1 MKELKKMRSFG
12 HSSKGKV
19 DISMAFFNGFKRSLS
34 ELRNIRCI
42 AVVGVFIAI
51 FVVLDGFGS
60 IRIGEFLKINFAYLA
75 LAAIGMLFGPAVGL
89 VAGFAC
95 DLVGYLVNPIGGFLP
110 WLALI
115 TALEGMIYGLFLYD
129 FLPEKSVKQYLKIF
143 AARLAVV
150 VICNLLLNTW
160 ALYSYGFIGGA
171 EESLWTLI
179 YARIGTN
186 AIGYVAALFLM
197 PAVLIPVKLAYRRLS
212 SGNGRVRR

>member
-1 MKELKKMRSFG
+1 
-12 HSSKGKV
+12 
-19 DISMAFFNGFKRSLS
+19 MAFFTSFKRSLS

-75 LAAIGMLFGPAVGL
+75 LASIGMLFGPTVGL
-89 VAGFAC
+89 ISGFAC
-95 DLVGYLVNPIGGFLP
+95 DLVGYLVNPVGGFLP

-115 TALEGMIYGLFLYD
+115 TALEGMIYGLFLYG
-129 FLPEKSVKQYLKIF
+129 FVPEKSIKQSLKIY
-143 AARLAVV
+143 AARLVV
-150 VICNLLLNTW
+150 VVLCNLILNTW

-171 EESLWTLI
+171 GESLWALI

-186 AIGYVAALFLM
+186 AVGFAAALFIM
-197 PAVLIPVKLAYRRLS
+197 PAVLFPVKIAYRRFI
-212 SGNGRVRR
+212 GTNGRGVR

>member
-1 MKELKKMRSFG
+1 
-12 HSSKGKV
+12 
-19 DISMAFFNGFKRSLS
+19 MAVFNSFKRSLS

-42 AVVGVFIAI
+42 AAVGVFIAI

-75 LAAIGMLFGPAVGL
+75 LAVIGMLFGPAVGL

-95 DLVGYLVNPIGGFLP
+95 DLVGYLVNPVGGFIP

-115 TALEGMIYGLFLYD
+115 TALEGMIYGMFLYGFVPD
-129 FLPEKSVKQYLKIF
+129 KSVKQYTKIF
-143 AARLAVV
+143 FARLTVV

-160 ALYSYGFIGGA
+160 ALYSFGFIGQAG
-171 EESLWTLI
+171 ESLLMLI

-186 AIGYVAALFLM
+186 AVGLAAAAVLM
-197 PAVLIPVKLAYRRLS
+197 PMVLIPVRIAYTRFLC
-212 SGNGRVRR
+212 GGRTR

>member
-1 MKELKKMRSFG
+1 
-12 HSSKGKV
+12 
-19 DISMAFFNGFKRSLS
+19 MAILSNFKRSLS

-75 LAAIGMLFGPAVGL
+75 LAAIGMLFGPTVGL

-95 DLVGYLVNPIGGFLP
+95 DLVGYLVNPVGGFLP

-115 TALEGMIYGLFLYD
+115 TALEGMIYGLFLYG
-129 FLPEKSVKQYLKIF
+129 FIPEKSVKQYVKVYG
-143 AARLAVV
+143 ARLVV
-150 VICNLLLNTW
+150 VVLCNLVLNTW

-171 EESLWTLI
+171 DESLWALI
-179 YARIGTN
+179 CARIGTN
-186 AIGYVAALFLM
+186 AVSYAAALFLM
-197 PAVLIPVKLAYRRLS
+197 PAVLIPVRIAYRKFI
-212 SGNGRVRR
+212 GANGGVRR

>member
-1 MKELKKMRSFG
+1 
-12 HSSKGKV
+12 
-19 DISMAFFNGFKRSLS
+19 MAVFNSFKRSLS

-42 AVVGVFIAI
+42 AAVGVFIAI

-75 LAAIGMLFGPAVGL
+75 LAAVGMLFGPTVGL

-95 DLVGYLVNPIGGFLP
+95 DLVGYLANPVGGFIP

-115 TALEGMIYGLFLYD
+115 TALEGMIYGLFLYSFAPD
-129 FLPEKSVKQYLKIF
+129 KSVKQYIKILF
-143 AARLAVV
+143 ARLTVV

-160 ALYSYGFIGGA
+160 ALYSFGFIGKAG
-171 EESLWTLI
+171 ESLLLLI

-186 AIGYVAALFLM
+186 AVGLAAAAVLM
-197 PAVLIPVKLAYRRLS
+197 PMVLIPVRLAYTRFICGIRT
-212 SGNGRVRR
+212 R

>member
-1 MKELKKMRSFG
+1 
-12 HSSKGKV
+12 
-19 DISMAFFNGFKRSLS
+19 MAFLTNFKRSFS

-42 AVVGVFIAI
+42 AAVGVFIAI

-75 LAAIGMLFGPAVGL
+75 LAAIGMLFGPSVGL
-89 VAGFAC
+89 IAGFAC

-129 FLPEKSVKQYLKIF
+129 FAPEKSVKQYVKIY
-143 AARLAVV
+143 AARFIVV
-150 VICNLLLNTW
+150 VLCNLFLNTW

-171 EESLWTLI
+171 DETLWTLVF
-179 YARIGTN
+179 ARVGSN
-186 AIGYVAALFLM
+186 AIGFVAALFLM
-197 PAVLIPVKLAYRRLS
+197 PAVLIPVKIAYRRFI
-212 SGNGRVRR
+212 GENGRVRR

>member
-1 MKELKKMRSFG
+1 
-12 HSSKGKV
+12 
-19 DISMAFFNGFKRSLS
+19 MAVFNSFKRSLS

-42 AVVGVFIAI
+42 AAVGVFIAI

-75 LAAIGMLFGPAVGL
+75 LAVIGMLFGPAVGL

-95 DLVGYLVNPIGGFLP
+95 DLVGYLINPVGGFIP

-115 TALEGMIYGLFLYD
+115 TALEGMIYGMFLYGFVPD
-129 FLPEKSVKQYLKIF
+129 KSVKQYTKIF
-143 AARLAVV
+143 FARLTVV

-160 ALYSYGFIGGA
+160 ALYSFGFIGQAG
-171 EESLWTLI
+171 ESLLMLI

-186 AIGYVAALFLM
+186 AVGLAAAAVLM
-197 PAVLIPVKLAYRRLS
+197 PMVLIPVRIAYTRFLC
-212 SGNGRVRR
+212 GGRTR